1 MVGSSLITSILSDV
15 IWALLSGALQLVLSL
30 LNTMGEFF
38 MKPFN
43 FSTNMFVSMF
53 GATFL
58 NQLNTIITTA
68 GLSISIL
75 LLIFGLLRVYS
86 GRLND
91 DVPNPYALVGKFI
104 IAIFCNYWLATAIT
118 DYIFPFAQSFFNKVL
133 NLQLPLSK
141 VNGSDLLNKL
151 TDGTLGSFSN
161 FVISSN
167 GAFKSMEALFG
178 ILLFLI
184 CVVAATIN
192 LFKLVAENA
201 ERYFTINLLVL
212 SAPLA
217 SATIVSEK
225 SIQIFKNW
233 FNLMI
238 SNVLTIIFNLVGYK
252 LCLLAFSNCFSA
264 WGRTTGDLSTDAG
277 TKILSLISLIAISKM
292 AQRLDQLLAQIVFKV
307 NPIQNSSFLMS
318 SLGVMKSLETGS
330 KLLTGKGLHSLVT
343 APFNKG
349 GGGTGKTATAVAG
362 GVASGAAAGAGA
374 GSSSANP
381 LSGISGASDAPIGGK
396 KADTISADAPIKQGA
411 KLGEN
416 TLGMLD
422 KNKFD
427 RNMDGSLAGLPSYET
442 DKDGSIDAT
451 QVMDALATNG
461 HITPAQA
468 SGVMN
473 DVQKTLKKGNAVVG
487 FNSGRPVI
495 AKVDGHRASG
505 TISPE
510 AVAVNYNRT
519 HGGLQKGDNPNVG
532 TFTFTGDTA
541 ADATRAAT
549 TYAKENGVVL
559 TSMNT
564 AYNSAGAVGSYSFR
578 SMTSDDLNRKGSK
591 FVDPGFSS
599 RGQYEDN
606 KQ

>member
-15 IWALLSGALQLVLSL
+15 IWALLSGLLQLVLSL

-91 DVPNPYALVGKFI
+91 DIPNPYALVGKFI

-141 VNGSDLLNKL
+141 VSGTDLLNKL

-161 FVISSN
+161 FVISTN
-167 GAFKSMEALFG
+167 GTFKSIEALFG
-178 ILLFLI
+178 VLLFLI
-184 CVVAATIN
+184 CVIAATIN

-264 WGRTTGDLSTDAG
+264 WGRSTGDLSTDAG

-307 NPIQNSSFLMS
+307 NPIQNRSFLMS

-343 APFNKG
+343 APFNRG
-349 GGGTGKTATAVAG
+349 GGAGKS
-362 GVASGAAAGAGA
+362 ASGGASTGETPS
-374 GSSSANP
+374 GSNANP
-381 LSGISGASDAPIGGK
+381 LSGISGASDTPVAGK
-396 KADTISADAPIKQGA
+396 KSNIINADAPIKQGA

-427 RNMDGSLAGLPSYET
+427 HNMDGSLAGLPNYET
-442 DKDGSIDAT
+442 DKDGSIDAS
-451 QVMDALATNG
+451 QVMDALSNNG
-461 HITPAQA
+461 RITPAQA
-468 SGVMN
+468 SGVMS

-505 TISPE
+505 AISPE
-510 AVAVNYNRT
+510 AVAVNYNRA
-519 HGGLQKGDNPNVG
+519 HGGLQKGDNPSVG
-532 TFTFTGDTA
+532 TFTFTGNTA
-541 ADATRAAT
+541 ADATKAAT

-578 SMTSDDLNRKGSK
+578 SMTADDLNRKGSK

-599 RGQYEDN
+599 RGQYEEN
-606 KQ
+606 EQ

>member
-15 IWALLSGALQLVLSL
+15 IWAMLSGLLQLVLSL

-91 DVPNPYALVGKFI
+91 DIPNPYALVGKFI

-141 VNGSDLLNKL
+141 VSGTDLLNKL

-161 FVISSN
+161 FVISTN
-167 GAFKSMEALFG
+167 GTFKSIEALFG
-178 ILLFLI
+178 VLLFLI
-184 CVVAATIN
+184 CVIAATIN

-264 WGRTTGDLSTDAG
+264 WGRSTGDLSTDAG

-307 NPIQNSSFLMS
+307 NPIQNRSFLMS

-330 KLLTGKGLHSLVT
+330 KLLTGKSLHSLVT
-343 APFNKG
+343 TPFNRG
-349 GGGTGKTATAVAG
+349 GGAGKS
-362 GVASGAAAGAGA
+362 ASGGASTGETPS
-374 GSSSANP
+374 GSNANP
-381 LSGISGASDAPIGGK
+381 LSGISGASDTPVAGK
-396 KADTISADAPIKQGA
+396 KNNTINADAPIKQGV

-427 RNMDGSLAGLPSYET
+427 RNMDGSLAGLPNYET
-442 DKDGSIDAT
+442 DKDGSIDAS
-451 QVMDALATNG
+451 QVMDALSNNG
-461 HITPAQA
+461 RITPAQA
-468 SGVMN
+468 SGVMS

-495 AKVDGHRASG
+495 AKVDGHHASG
-505 TISPE
+505 AISPE

-532 TFTFTGDTA
+532 TFTFTGNTA
-541 ADATRAAT
+541 ADATKAAT

-578 SMTSDDLNRKGSK
+578 SMTADDWNRKGSK

-599 RGQYEDN
+599 RGQYEEN
-606 KQ
+606 E